1 MQVAVVALQR
11 IVVRYPVPI
20 TIGVCAVTLAALQ
33 SGGGKWVQLALA
45 FLGILGYS
53 SWRKAVS
60 RAALAST
67 PKYVSCI
74 VVLSC
79 CTAHRSAASPLPP
92 LSIRHPVCMVLC
104 E

>member
-45 FLGILGYS
+45 AVAFLGYS
-53 SWRKAVS
+53 SWRKTVS

-74 VVLSC
+74 VHSSELLYIAQICRLSP
-79 CTAHRSAASPLPP
+79 SAPLDQASGL
-92 LSIRHPVCMVLC
+92 HGVV
-104 E
+104 